1 MRARTLAAPL
11 AVSFLFALPA
21 WAGHPQ
27 ERQGFWIGF
36 GGGYGSALGQ
46 FDCSDCGGDDS
57 REGSATGFFKLGG
70 TLNQRVLLGVEGNLW
85 TKTQE
90 GVRLSLGNVS
100 GTVTFYPQASSGFFL
115 KTGLGVGYLETSFGD
130 LNITKSGFGVL
141 GGLGYDIRVGRNIS
155 ITPCANYYYGK
166 PGNVTAL
173 GEEVFTNFRYNVFDF
188 GIGITF
194 H

>member
-1 MRARTLAAPL
+1 MRHHTLAALL
-11 AVSFLFALPA
+11 AVSFLFAGPA

-27 ERQGFWIGF
+27 ERKGFWVGF
-36 GGGYGSALGQ
+36 GGGYGSAIANA
-46 FDCSDCGGDDS
+46 DCPDCGGGN
-57 REGSATGFFKLGG
+57 REGSFAGFFKLGG
-70 TLNQRVLLGVEGNLW
+70 TLNERVLLGVESNAW
-85 TKTQE
+85 RKEQE
-90 GVRLSLGNVS
+90 GVRLTLGNVS

-115 KTGLGVGYLETSFGD
+115 KAGLGLAYMDTQVENVSINKTGL
-130 LNITKSGFGVL
+130 GVL

-166 PGNVTAL
+166 PGDVTVL
-173 GEEVFTNFRYNVFDF
+173 GEPVLPGFNYNVFDF